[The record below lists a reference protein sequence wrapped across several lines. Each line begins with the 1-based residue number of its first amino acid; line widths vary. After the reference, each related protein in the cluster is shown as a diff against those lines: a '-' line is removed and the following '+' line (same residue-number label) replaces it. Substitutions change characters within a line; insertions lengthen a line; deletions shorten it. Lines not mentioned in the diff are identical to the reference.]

1 MHLKNANTGQKIPQE
16 ARSPYEV
23 LAPEDI
29 EREFG
34 LSRAYARRLLIAR
47 KIRPVKMGK
56 RWGAT
61 RQDVI
66 NHILDKPKIA
76 TKGRRRKST
85 QSNQERDSPR

>member
-1 MHLKNANTGQKIPQE
+1 MHSKNVDTDQKIPQE
-16 ARSPYEV
+16 ARSLFEV

-29 EREFG
+29 EKEFG

-76 TKGRRRKST
+76 TKRRRRKST
-85 QSNQERDSPR
+85 QLNPERDPPR